1 MPEDYTAEVLELDGA
16 KRAIELTFPAA
27 KVDSELEQR
36 LQSLRRRAKIQ
47 GFRPGRVPMSLIK
60 KMYERSVLE
69 DIAEELA
76 QDVYSEV
83 LDEHK
88 LHPISRAQ
96 VSIAEYKPGQHLKVR
111 IEFEVAPEI
120 GEIDLSELEVE
131 RVNIQVTD
139 EDVETALKQL
149 QRRETVLMNVEDG
162 AQPGDIIK
170 AKFRELD
177 SSGVP
182 LVGRGEQAQVI
193 RIPNDTDRP
202 DSIARQ
208 LEGVKAGET
217 RQLRFVERS
226 GSSAEGESAERERV
240 FQVEVEEVQREEV
253 PELDDEFAKDV
264 GDFETLDELREHVR
278 RQLEVEAAQTSRE
291 LFIRNLKNELVKAV
305 DVAVPESVL
314 KRALE
319 AAVENE
325 RKRHPDRPRSREEIE
340 REIRPD
346 VIWMLKWSL
355 IRDHLVKELGL
366 SVSDDD
372 VDMEIEE
379 MIKANPDRAEEIR
392 QRYASDEARSDL
404 RYDLE
409 EAKLL
414 DTVASKVKIRETTT
428 SFYVESKV
436 ETPAV
441 EESEEGAALE
451 EKESRESGVV
461 VP

>member
-1 MPEDYTAEVLELDGA
+1 MPEDYTAEVQEIDST
-16 KRAIELTFPAA
+16 KRAIELTFPAS
-27 KVDSELEQR
+27 KVDPELELR
-36 LQSLRRRAKIQ
+36 LQTLRKRAKIQ

-60 KMYERSVLE
+60 KMYERGVLE

-76 QDVYSEV
+76 QKVYADV

-96 VSIAEYKPGQHLKVR
+96 VSVAEYKPGEHLKVR

-120 GEIDLSELEVE
+120 GEIDLSKLEVE

-139 EDVETALKQL
+139 KDVETALKQL
-149 QRRETVLMNVEDG
+149 QRREAVLMNVEDG
-162 AQPGDIIK
+162 ARPGDIIK

-193 RIPNDTDRP
+193 RIPNDTEMP

-208 LEGVKAGET
+208 LEGVKPGET
-217 RQLRFVERS
+217 RQLRFVERGTSS
-226 GSSAEGESAERERV
+226 GEGESADRERV
-240 FQVEVEEVQREEV
+240 FQVEVEDVQREEI

-278 RQLEVEAAQTSRE
+278 RQLEAEAAQTSRD

-305 DVAVPESVL
+305 DVAIPESML
-314 KRALE
+314 KRALD

-325 RKRHPDRPRSREEIE
+325 RRRHPDRPRSREEIE
-340 REIRPD
+340 REIRAD

-355 IRDHLVKELGL
+355 IRDHLVEKLGL
-366 SVSDDD
+366 TVSDDD

-379 MIKANPDRAEEIR
+379 MIKANPDRADEIR

-414 DTVASKVKIRETTT
+414 DAIASEVKIRETTT
-428 SFYVESKV
+428 PFYVEQKV
-436 ETPAV
+436 ETPETQKT
-441 EESEEGAALE
+441 EETTEAAE
-451 EKESRESGVV
+451 EKSPESGVI